1 MFAALLQ
8 NPNSLS
14 LIPQPGELDQAAWR
28 RIFGY
33 VVRGWDLKTCNNH
46 LVTLI
51 EKARVLTEA
60 QEVKHAYSRVQ
71 L

>member
-1 MFAALLQ
+1 MISQPAAL
-8 NPNSLS
+8 
-14 LIPQPGELDQAAWR
+14 EAKT
-28 RIFGY
+28 IFG
-33 VVRGWDLKTCNNH
+33 VVYGTWDLKTCNNH